1 MPFNHGKVWGVGC
14 SVDVVL
20 ESPEG
25 GYFLKQ
31 SIARAQPPEPPPPGP
46 PGAVLTTERFAVFQT
61 SRPLAVRASY
71 GPFSTK
77 QTVPARSLVAE
88 PSSNTSDLAWGR
100 HLDLSAHLVTKT
112 VERDWP
118 VVRVVMHTG
127 AEPGAQRVCAV
138 VHAAMGESRVSG
150 ACSPDSHEGMCLVE
164 LVLPWSWW
172 PQLPSR
178 RTKPTKTPPRLVT
191 LSYTVVEPLR
201 GPQCTPKVMI
211 QSLTPLG
218 TVQLVPA
225 SQGYNT
231 LSTDNHVTMLMPQRP
246 LYPTSKI
253 HIPTYVT
260 IKPPSHITGFMLRA
274 RVKSGLKVLGAELI
288 SREDWNMTVE
298 INTKQSV
305 ASVTVINKQNQQDI
319 VPRTEEVFVWIV
331 EVAGGGVSGLWQEG
345 KLVWSVRYL
354 NDKGNPSSSQH
365 HHHGKHKATVRIHI
379 NKDDI
384 HALIPIS
391 KNWEVVNSAVLTGK
405 QVSQGMK
412 VVMVSHGGN
421 LADVTLQASCHVPDD
436 SVIKVSS
443 SCSSVYVDGSE
454 VRGSANASVVVSYG
468 NLAALASFTVW
479 MPELPVEVSLPDTR
493 LSQVKGWRV
502 PDFRSEAKFYH
513 LRKNN
518 KLKRSVNVDGGS
530 MASLLTDDNT
540 VDKATSCRLRYQQ
553 TEVEVYARFV
563 AADHDSGRVSYLV
576 NRRTWLRVT
585 QLVLG
590 LLRVS
595 DTRIATLQGNILQ
608 GRAPGRTEL
617 QVVSAVSGRV
627 LGAKEV
633 RVLSDKV
640 TITKLSASVVSG
652 LQLAISPDTGVDNG
666 YIAQASVTRKLT
678 AQYQEGLLDMELI
691 FSDGTTTSVS
701 SIERE
706 DYQLTVETERP
717 DIVAF
722 APQTPMSQP
731 RVIAVSQGKGNLLTV
746 TMHPPTLCGS
756 KVPLSSTHAHVDIDF
771 SSGLSVTR
779 PELVQNDGGVHREIS
794 ADLHDLLIG
803 IPLKD
808 EHNHE
813 PTVQA
818 RQHHGSNNGGG
829 VIASRQHILTPLEI
843 GMYVLLA
850 AFCFAIV
857 VFVVSCVVYASKFKA
872 DNGPVVGGIAQEI
885 HPPQQTQNAHD
896 WVWLGR
902 STLHVTDNPMYQ
914 TNSFQNPN
922 HIELASLPHHWD
934 GTDRMIE
941 SVPPVPPHGPG
952 ALIDEDDYRPPV
964 PPHRKH
970 LPEQAIRKHH
980 HHHHKPR
987 GGMIKAPR
995 HTGGHHIK
1003 RATIVGNPMF
1013 NDNDTSLAL
1022 EELNLGMDYNQ
1033 IMQYFDNLKESNA

>member
-1 MPFNHGKVWGVGC
+1 MELWLVINLLSIVWGVGC

-31 SIARAQPPEPPPPGP
+31 SLTRAQPPEPPVPGP

-88 PSSNTSDLAWGR
+88 PSSNTSDLSWGR

-138 VHAAMGESRVSG
+138 VHATMGESRVSG

-172 PQLPSR
+172 PPLPAR
-178 RTKPTKTPPRLVT
+178 RAKPTKTPPRLVT
-191 LSYTVVEPLR
+191 LAYTVVEPVR

-225 SQGYNT
+225 SQAYNT
-231 LSTDNHVTMLMPQRP
+231 ISTDNHVTMLMPQRH

-253 HIPTYVT
+253 HVPTYVT
-260 IKPPSHITGFMLRA
+260 IKPPAHVTGFMLRA

-305 ASVTVINKQNQQDI
+305 ATVTVINKQQQQDI
-319 VPRTEEVFVWIV
+319 VPRTEEVFVWII
-331 EVAGGGVSGLWQEG
+331 EVAGGGLTGLWQEG

-354 NDKGNPSSSQH
+354 NERGHPSTNP
-365 HHHGKHKATVRIHI
+365 HHHGKHKASVRIHI

-412 VVMVSHGGN
+412 VVMVSHGGH
-421 LADVTLQASCHVPDD
+421 LADVTLQATCHVPDD

-468 NLAALASFTVW
+468 SLVALASFTVW

-502 PDFRSEAKFYH
+502 PDTRSGKM
-513 LRKNN
+513 
-518 KLKRSVNVDGGS
+518 KRSLRTDTSLS
-530 MASLLTDDNT
+530 MLTEDNNLEKPT
-540 VDKATSCRLRYQQ
+540 ACRLRYQQ
-553 TEVEVYARFV
+553 TDVEVYARFV

-678 AQYQEGLLDMELI
+678 AQYQEGLLDMELV
-691 FSDGTTTSVS
+691 FSDGSTTSVS

-706 DYQLTVETERP
+706 DYHLMVETERP

-731 RVIAVSQGKGNLLTV
+731 RVIAVAQGKGNLLTV
-746 TMHPPTLCGS
+746 TMHPPTSCGS
-756 KVPLSSTHAHVDIDF
+756 KVPLSSTRAHVDIDF
-771 SSGLSVTR
+771 SLGLSVTR
-779 PELVQNDGGVHREIS
+779 TELVQNDGGANREIV
-794 ADLHDLLIG
+794 ADLHDLIG

-818 RQHHGSNNGGG
+818 RQHHGSGGTSTG
-829 VIASRQHILTPLEI
+829 VTVSKNHILTPLEI

-857 VFVVSCVVYASKFKA
+857 VFVVSCIVYASKFKA
-872 DNGPVVGGIAQEI
+872 ADGIGQDLHHQSAHQQNQQQRRQ
-885 HPPQQTQNAHD
+885 PPTQNAHD

-902 STLHVTDNPMYQ
+902 STLHVTDNPMFQ
-914 TNSFQNPN
+914 GNSFHNPN
-922 HIELASLPHHWD
+922 HFEHSHHHQWESNNERMM
-934 GTDRMIE
+934 DRKE
-941 SVPPVPPHGPG
+941 VVPPVPPHGPG
-952 ALIDEDDYRPPV
+952 VLEDYRPPV
-964 PPHRKH
+964 PPHRK
-970 LPEQAIRKHH
+970 PMVVKHH
-980 HHHHKPR
+980 HHHKGR
-987 GGMIKAPR
+987 GR
-995 HTGGHHIK
+995 K
-1003 RATIVGNPMF
+1003 RATVVGNPMF
-1013 NDNDTSLAL
+1013 NDNETGLAL

>member
-1 MPFNHGKVWGVGC
+1 MEPSYWLEPIWRVGG

-31 SIARAQPPEPPPPGP
+31 ATAARAQPAETPSPGP
-46 PGAVLTTERFAVFQT
+46 ATGSVLTTERFAVFQT

-88 PSSNTSDLAWGR
+88 PSTNTSDLSWGR

-127 AEPGAQRVCAV
+127 AEPGAQKVCAV
-138 VHAAMGESRVSG
+138 VHATMGDLRVSG
-150 ACSPDSHEGMCLVE
+150 ACSPDTHEGMCLVE

-172 PQLPSR
+172 PPLPSK

-191 LSYTVVEPLR
+191 LAYTVVEPLR

-218 TVQLVPA
+218 TVQLTTA

-231 LSTDNHVTMLMPQRP
+231 ISTDNHVTMLMPQRP
-246 LYPTSKI
+246 LYPTSKV
-253 HIPTYVT
+253 HVPTYVT
-260 IKPPSHITGFMLRA
+260 VKRPSHISGFMLRA

-288 SREDWNMTVE
+288 SREDWNMTLE
-298 INTKQSV
+298 INSKQSV
-305 ASVTVINKQNQQDI
+305 ATVVVINKQTTQDV
-319 VPRTEEVFVWIV
+319 VPRTEEVFVWVI
-331 EVAGGGVSGLWQEG
+331 EVAGGGVTDLWQEG

-354 NDKGNPSSSQH
+354 NEKGHPISSQNL
-365 HHHGKHKATVRIHI
+365 HGKHKASVRINI

-384 HALIPIS
+384 QALIPIS
-391 KNWEVVNSAVLTGK
+391 KNWEVVNSAILTGK

-412 VVMVSHGGN
+412 VVMVSHGGH

-454 VRGSANASVVVSYG
+454 VRGSANASVVVKYG

-502 PDFRSEAKFYH
+502 PDFRAG
-513 LRKNN
+513 
-518 KLKRSVNVDGGS
+518 KLKRSIEEGSILTVENNVEKTT
-530 MASLLTDDNT
+530 A
-540 VDKATSCRLRYQQ
+540 CRLRYQQ
-553 TEVEVYARFV
+553 TDVEVFARFV

-640 TITKLSASVVSG
+640 NIVKLSASVVSG

-678 AQYQEGLLDMELI
+678 AQYQEGLLDMELV
-691 FSDGTTTSVS
+691 FSDGSTTSVS

-717 DIVAF
+717 DVVAF
-722 APQTPMSQP
+722 APLTPMSQP
-731 RVIAVSQGKGNLLTV
+731 RVIAVSQGRGNLLTV
-746 TMHPPTLCGS
+746 TMHPPQLCGS
-756 KVPLSSTHAHVDIDF
+756 KVPLSTTHAHVDIDF
-771 SSGLSVTR
+771 SSGLTASR
-779 PELVQNDGGVHREIS
+779 PELIQNDGGANREIA
-794 ADLHDLLIG
+794 ADLHDILIG

-818 RQHHGSNNGGG
+818 RQHHSSNGGNSSPTI
-829 VIASRQHILTPLEI
+829 VASKHIILSPLEI
-843 GMYVLLA
+843 GMYILLA

-872 DNGPVVGGIAQEI
+872 DNAGPGIPNTMRPEMHSQNGM
-885 HPPQQTQNAHD
+885 HGMRQCQTTQNAHD

-902 STLHVTDNPMYQ
+902 STLHVTDNPM
-914 TNSFQNPN
+914 
-922 HIELASLPHHWD
+922 HLAPFPPRMDVSAHPHHHWD
-934 GTDRMIE
+934 QMMDTAQE
-941 SVPPVPPHGPG
+941 AAPPIPPHGTG
-952 ALIDEDDYRPPV
+952 ADPDEYRPPI
-964 PPHRKH
+964 PPHRKPGISGPPPPPPH
-970 LPEQAIRKHH
+970 GAKHH
-980 HHHHKPR
+980 HHHKGR
-987 GGMIKAPR
+987 GR
-995 HTGGHHIK
+995 K
-1003 RATIVGNPMF
+1003 RATVLGNPMF
-1013 NDNDTSLAL
+1013 MDNDTGLAL

-1033 IMQYFDNLKESNA
+1033 IMHYFDNLKESNA

>member
-1 MPFNHGKVWGVGC
+1 MYTDCYFYEVWRVGC
-14 SVDVVL
+14 SVEVVL

-31 SIARAQPPEPPPPGP
+31 PVGRAAEPPDPPAPGP

-88 PSSNTSDLAWGR
+88 PSSNSSDLSWGR

-118 VVRVVMHTG
+118 VIRVVMHTG

-138 VHAAMGESRVSG
+138 VHATLGDGRVTG

-164 LVLPWSWW
+164 LVVPWSWW
-172 PQLPSR
+172 PLLPSR
-178 RTKPTKTPPRLVT
+178 RTKPTKAPPRLVA
-191 LSYTVVEPLR
+191 LAYTVIEPVK

-218 TVQLVPA
+218 MVQLVPA

-231 LSTDNHVTMLMPQRP
+231 LSTDNHVTMLVPQRP

-260 IKPPSHITGFMLRA
+260 IKPPAHVTGFMLRA
-274 RVKSGLKVLGAELI
+274 RVKSGLRVLGAELI
-288 SREDWNMTVE
+288 SKDEWNMTVE
-298 INTKQSV
+298 INPKQSV
-305 ASVTVINKQNQQDI
+305 ATVTVINKQTQQDI

-331 EVAGGGVSGLWQEG
+331 EVAGGGSSVLWQEG

-354 NDKGNPSSSQH
+354 NEKGP
-365 HHHGKHKATVRIHI
+365 HHHGKHKTPVRIHI
-379 NKDDI
+379 NKDDV

-412 VVMVSHGGN
+412 VVMVSHGGH

-502 PDFRSEAKFYH
+502 PDLRSGKT
-513 LRKNN
+513 
-518 KLKRSVNVDGGS
+518 KRSLSIDAGNGRIS
-530 MASLLTDDNT
+530 ILTEDNT
-540 VDKATSCRLRYQQ
+540 VDKTTACRLRYQQ
-553 TEVEVYARFV
+553 TNVEVYARFV

-640 TITKLSASVVSG
+640 TITRLAASVVSG

-678 AQYQEGLLDMELI
+678 AQYQEGLLDMELV

-701 SIERE
+701 RIERE
-706 DYQLTVETERP
+706 DYQLVVETERP
-717 DIVAF
+717 DVVAF

-731 RVIAVSQGKGNLLTV
+731 RVIAVSQGRGNLLTV
-746 TMHPPTLCGS
+746 TVHPPTLCGS
-756 KVPLSSTHAHVDIDF
+756 KVPLASTHAHVDIDF
-771 SSGLSVTR
+771 STGLAGNR
-779 PELVQNDGGVHREIS
+779 PELVQNDGGAHREIS
-794 ADLHDLLIG
+794 ADLHDIFIG

-818 RQHHGSNNGGG
+818 RQHGMNGGNG
-829 VIASRQHILTPLEI
+829 VGITSTHHLSLLEI
-843 GMYVLLA
+843 GMYILLA
-850 AFCFAIV
+850 VFCCAIV
-857 VFVVSCVVYASKFKA
+857 IFVVSCVVYANRFKDGA
-872 DNGPVVGGIAQEI
+872 GGGPLAPSSGGPAL
-885 HPPQQTQNAHD
+885 PAQNAHD
-896 WVWLGR
+896 WVWMGR
-902 STLHVTDNPMYQ
+902 STLHVTDNPMYHG
-914 TNSFQNPN
+914 NSFHNPN
-922 HIELASLPHHWD
+922 HIDLPSQSHHCVNRENKD
-934 GTDRMIE
+934 NCIP
-941 SVPPVPPHGPG
+941 PPVPPHGV
-952 ALIDEDDYRPPV
+952 EYRPPV
-964 PPHRKH
+964 PPHRKQP
-970 LPEQAIRKHH
+970 LPPPPAPQENGIGVRKHH
-980 HHHHKPR
+980 HHHHKR
-987 GGMIKAPR
+987 GRQGVGTKAA
-995 HTGGHHIK
+995 
-1003 RATIVGNPMF
+1003 RATVVGNPMF
-1013 NDNDTSLAL
+1013 GAGDPGLAL

-1033 IMQYFDNLKESNA
+1033 IMEYFDNLKESNA